1 MTYDGE
7 EIGKKIF
14 CKRTKLKISQVE
26 LGKKI
31 GTVGKQISN
40 YEQGKTIRPIDVL
53 LKLCDVFQCDLGYL
67 LGESD
72 YSEGTKLET
81 AIVESTGLS
90 MEALNNIRKITGTEK
105 ACLSFGC
112 ESDSYRRILNSF
124 FSSSQ
129 FLSFIECL
137 HDLDTAVSDSNN
149 IFIEL
154 EKKIGKE
161 RLDEAFTFYN
171 NTTDYE
177 RDPNAPKLTSGQYEA
192 IGMIDSAIDKQYG
205 LSYTIKIARYEL
217 HEAFEALVE
226 SLYPRKE

>member
-7 EIGKKIF
+7 EIGKNIF

-40 YEQGKTIRPIDVL
+40 YEKGKTIPPIDVL

-90 MEALNNIRKITGTEK
+90 MEALNSIRKITGTEK

-177 RDPNAPKLTSGQYEA
+177 LDPNAPKLTPEQYEA
-192 IGMIDSAIDKQYG
+192 IGMINSAIDKQYG
-205 LSYTIKIARYEL
+205 LSYTIKISRYEL